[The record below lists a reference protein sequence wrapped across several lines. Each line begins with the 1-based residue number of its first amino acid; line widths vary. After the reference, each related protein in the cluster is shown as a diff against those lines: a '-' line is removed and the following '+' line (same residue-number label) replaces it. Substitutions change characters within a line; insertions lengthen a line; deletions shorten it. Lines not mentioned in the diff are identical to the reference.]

1 MRTGS
6 AVDDAVLQSRR
17 LTIQH
22 LRPIAWAHARD
33 GVARYSG
40 SGISEIDT
48 GLSLEFAQSDANLR
62 PTRGFTAGQVGIVPI
77 SPADQVTT
85 PSTAQAVG
93 DFTIAVLWWC
103 SNTNGNVPD
112 FIVRDSASG
121 VYLLLTSVS
130 GPAVRATV
138 GSVLSNTIAISTGR
152 PFVAVLT
159 YLDGSQ
165 TGTLR
170 CNGSSEIATDNGL
183 STDNVTIDLVV
194 NTADEICY
202 EAVAFDRAL
211 GNREC
216 QLLEGVMAW
225 NNGLPNALPGNH
237 PFALRPPL
245 IGD

>member
-1 MRTGS
+1 MRSGS
-6 AVDDAVLQSRR
+6 AFDDAVLQSRR

-33 GVARYSG
+33 GVTRTSG
-40 SGISEIDT
+40 TGRISEIDT
-48 GLSLEFAQSDANLR
+48 GLALEFTEATDSIR
-62 PTRGFTAGQVGIVPI
+62 PVRGFTAGRVGITPQ
-77 SPADQVTT
+77 SATNSLLT
-85 PSTAQAVG
+85 PSTAGAVG
-93 DFTIAVLWWC
+93 DFTIAVLWFC
-103 SNTNGNVPD
+103 STSFGNLPEFV
-112 FIVRDSASG
+112 VRDSGSNDYIKLSSAN
-121 VYLLLTSVS
+121 
-130 GPAVRATV
+130 GPVVRATV
-138 GSVLSNTIAISTGR
+138 GTNSADISIVTGQ

-170 CNGSSEIATDNGL
+170 CNGSTTIATDNGL
-183 STDNVTIDLVV
+183 SSDNVSMQVTVATDQ
-194 NTADEICY
+194 ICY
-202 EAVAFDRAL
+202 EAVAFDREL

>member
-6 AVDDAVLQSRR
+6 AFDDAVLQSRR

-33 GVARYSG
+33 GVARTSG
-40 SGISEIDT
+40 TGRISEIDT
-48 GLSLEFAQSDANLR
+48 GLSLEFTESTDSIR
-62 PTRGFTAGQVGIVPI
+62 PVRGFTAGRVGITPQ
-77 SPADQVTT
+77 SAGDQLLTPA
-85 PSTAQAVG
+85 TAAAVG
-93 DFTIAVLWWC
+93 DFTIAVLWFC
-103 SNTNGNVPD
+103 STSFGNLPEFVA
-112 FIVRDSASG
+112 RDSGSSDYIKLSSAN
-121 VYLLLTSVS
+121 
-130 GPAVRATV
+130 GPVVRATV
-138 GSVLSNTIAISTGR
+138 GTSNADISIVTGR

-170 CNGSSEIATDNGL
+170 CNGSTAIATDNGL
-183 STDNVTIDLVV
+183 SSDNVSMQVTVV
-194 NTADEICY
+194 TDQICY

>member
-194 NTADEICY
+194 NTADEIC
-202 EAVAFDRAL
+202 ASASCSRASWL
-211 GNREC
+211 GITDYRTHC
-216 QLLEGVMAW
+216 PAIIR
-225 NNGLPNALPGNH
+225 
-237 PFALRPPL
+237 LRCVL
-245 IGD
+245 R